1 MHIGFTVA
9 AGCAT
14 ITEVLYFFIFW
25 SYFMVKICCDSTAD
39 LLNEVHGTN
48 LYSQRGVTVMP
59 LYVQIGDEEYRDGVD
74 ITMRELLKRCG
85 EAKTLPKTAAPSVES
100 LQKTFAEMTADGSD
114 VVFITISSHF
124 SSSYSNACIAA
135 EGNDKVFVV
144 DSLNLS
150 SGVGHVVL
158 EACDMAEKGLN
169 GAEIKKALDED
180 IIPNVETSFVLDRL
194 DYMVRGGRCSA
205 VSALGANLLQLH
217 PGIEVANGKMRVAKK
232 YRGSWE
238 RCLKNYIKERLEGRN
253 AIRSHRIFIT
263 YTETPDEIVQ
273 ECVKLVREIADF
285 DEVILTTAGCTV
297 ASHCGPR
304 TLGILFIRK

>member
-1 MHIGFTVA
+1 M
-9 AGCAT
+9 
-14 ITEVLYFFIFW
+14 
-25 SYFMVKICCDSTAD
+25 
-39 LLNEVHGTN
+39 
-48 LYSQRGVTVMP
+48 
-59 LYVQIGDEEYRDGVD
+59 
-74 ITMRELLKRCG
+74 
-85 EAKTLPKTAAPSVES
+85 
-100 LQKTFAEMTADGSD
+100 
-114 VVFITISSHF
+114 
-124 SSSYSNACIAA
+124 
-135 EGNDKVFVV
+135 
-144 DSLNLS
+144 
-150 SGVGHVVL
+150 L

-253 AIRSHRIFIT
+253 DIRSHRIFIT

>member
-1 MHIGFTVA
+1 MHA
-9 AGCAT
+9 
-14 ITEVLYFFIFW
+14 
-25 SYFMVKICCDSTAD
+25 
-39 LLNEVHGTN
+39 LL
-48 LYSQRGVTVMP
+48 P
-59 LYVQIGDEEYRDGVD
+59 
-74 ITMRELLKRCG
+74 
-85 EAKTLPKTAAPSVES
+85 
-100 LQKTFAEMTADGSD
+100 
-114 VVFITISSHF
+114 
-124 SSSYSNACIAA
+124 

-253 AIRSHRIFIT
+253 DIRSHRIFIT

-285 DEVILTTAGCTV
+285 DEVILTTAVVPLQATAAPGRSGFSSSGNKTV
-297 ASHCGPR
+297 QKSD
-304 TLGILFIRK
+304 